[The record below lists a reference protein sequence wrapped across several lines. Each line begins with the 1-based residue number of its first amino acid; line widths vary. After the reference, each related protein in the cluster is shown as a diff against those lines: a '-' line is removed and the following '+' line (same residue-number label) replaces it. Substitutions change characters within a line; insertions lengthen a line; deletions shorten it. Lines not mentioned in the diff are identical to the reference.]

1 MSFSFFTPVIRIS
14 FVPAPMIL
22 APILFKKFCKSII
35 SGSLA
40 AFVIVVVPSANTLA
54 NIAFS
59 VAPTLGKSKS
69 IFSPFIF
76 SASHI
81 IFP

>member
-1 MSFSFFTPVIRIS
+1 M
-14 FVPAPMIL
+14 
-22 APILFKKFCKSII
+22 I

-40 AFVIVVVPSANTLA
+40 AFVIVVFPSANTLA

-69 IFSPFIF
+69 ILFPIIF
-76 SASHI
+76 SALHVM
-81 IFP
+81 FP

>member
-1 MSFSFFTPVIRIS
+1 
-14 FVPAPMIL
+14 
-22 APILFKKFCKSII
+22 LFKKFCKSII

-40 AFVIVVVPSANTLA
+40 AFVIVVFPSAKQVA
-54 NIAFS
+54 SIAFS

-69 IFSPFIF
+69 ILSPVIL
-76 SASHI
+76 SQLQL

>member
-1 MSFSFFTPVIRIS
+1 M
-14 FVPAPMIL
+14 L
-22 APILFKKFCKSII
+22 AIFKLPILFKIFCKSII

-40 AFVIVVVPSANTLA
+40 AFVIIVSPFAKQAA

-59 VAPTLGKSKS
+59 VAPTLGKSKF
-69 IFSPFIF
+69 IFSPVIL
-76 SASHI
+76 SQVQV